1 MSHKIIEIKDLI
13 KEFPNGRRAIDG
25 LNLSVNKGEVFGLIG
40 PNGAGKTT
48 TIKILLGLMKPTK
61 GETLIFNQKIPTNR
75 QILLQKIG
83 YVSESST
90 LYPNMTVE
98 EILKFTQGFY
108 PQWDKSLEKRYLE
121 MFSLRKKDRVKNLS
135 KGMKNQLS
143 LIAALSY
150 KPDLLILDEPTSGLD
165 PIWRQDFL
173 QAIIG
178 EIANWGTTVF
188 FSSHILSEVERIAD
202 TVAIIKSGKIALQ
215 RQMDDIKLNE
225 KVIRVVFQREINQE
239 KLLLKGVKEISR
251 QGKGYIIK
259 VAENFDEVYRAITEI
274 PHFTVEIL
282 ERNLEDIFMEYAK
295 NEVKKDV

>member
-1 MSHKIIEIKDLI
+1 MTHKIIEIKDLI

-25 LNLSVNKGEVFGLIG
+25 LNLSVNKGEIFGLIG

-48 TIKILLGLMKPTK
+48 TIKILLGLMEPTK
-61 GETLIFNQKIPTNR
+61 GEALIFNQKIPTNR
-75 QILLQKIG
+75 QKLLQKIG

-108 PQWDKSLEKRYLE
+108 PQWDKSLEERYLE

-178 EIANWGTTVF
+178 EIANWGNTVF

-225 KVIRVVFQREINQE
+225 KVIRVVFQREINEE
-239 KLLLKGVKEISR
+239 KLLFKGVREISR

-295 NEVKKDV
+295 KEVKKDV

>member
-259 VAENFDEVYRAITEI
+259 VAENFDEVYRVITEI